1 MPVLLKSP
9 GLHSDKTNMFE
20 KLKKVYNEFPRLF
33 WIVVGTRFVDAFGST
48 LLFPFFALYIT
59 QKFGVGMTQAG
70 VLLGMS
76 SLFGLIGSMA
86 GGALADKFGRRQ
98 LILFGLV
105 FSAISSLS
113 LGLANDIRMLYPLII
128 VVGLLSHVAGPAYEA
143 MLVDILPEAKR
154 QEGYAILRV
163 VFNFA
168 WIFGTALGGLI
179 AARSFFALFMI
190 DSIISCIVAALIFR
204 LLPETMP
211 QVKEGK
217 RKDEE
222 TLWRTV
228 LGYRVVL
235 KDLAFVA
242 FTFAGMLAL
251 IVYQQQYST
260 LAVYMR
266 DVHGI
271 DSQGF
276 GAILSITGLEV
287 VIFQFWISRTIRRR
301 PAFLMMALSTFIFAI
316 GFFMYGM
323 VSSFMLFIVAA
334 VIVCLGEM
342 LFFPTSSALAA
353 NFAPEDMRGR
363 YMAVSGLVWSIPA
376 TVGPAAA
383 GIIMDNYNPN
393 LVWYIGGVICII
405 SGIGYYALHL
415 KLGNQQR
422 FAPPPL
428 ENVQEV
434 TT

>member
-1 MPVLLKSP
+1 
-9 GLHSDKTNMFE
+9 
-20 KLKKVYNEFPRLF
+20 
-33 WIVVGTRFVDAFGST
+33 VDAFGST

-59 QKFGVGMTQAG
+59 QRFGVGMTQAG

-86 GGALADKFGRRQ
+86 GGALADKFGRRK
-98 LILFGLV
+98 LILFGLI

-113 LGLANDIRMLYPLII
+113 LGLANELRMLYPLII
-128 VVGLLSHVAGPAYEA
+128 IVGLLSHIAGPAYEA
-143 MLVDILPEAKR
+143 MLVDILPEEKR
-154 QEGYAILRV
+154 QEGYGILRI

-179 AARSFFALFMI
+179 ASRSFFALFVI
-190 DSIISCIVAALIFR
+190 DSIMSCIVAALIFH

-211 QVKEGK
+211 IVKGEK
-217 RKDEE
+217 RKEE
-222 TLWRTV
+222 ESLWQTI
-228 LGYRVVL
+228 LGYGVVL

-242 FTFAGMLAL
+242 FTLAGMLAL

-260 LAVYMR
+260 LAVYMW

-271 DSQGF
+271 DSQGY

-287 VIFQFWISRTIRRR
+287 VFFQFWISRTINRR
-301 PAFLMMALSTFIFAI
+301 PAFLMMALSTLIFAI
-316 GFFMYGM
+316 GFFMYGV
-323 VSSFMLFIVAA
+323 VSSFIFFAIAA

-353 NFAPEDMRGR
+353 SFAPEDMRGR

-415 KLGNQQR
+415 RLGGQKR
-422 FAPPPL
+422 FTPMPL
-428 ENVQEV
+428 EQIDE
-434 TT
+434 TTS

>member
-1 MPVLLKSP
+1 MLTRLR
-9 GLHSDKTNMFE
+9 
-20 KLKKVYNEFPRLF
+20 KLYTEFPRLF

-59 QKFGVGMTQAG
+59 QRFSVGMTQAG
-70 VLLGMS
+70 ILLGMS
-76 SLFGLIGSMA
+76 SLFGLVGSMA
-86 GGALADKFGRRQ
+86 GGALADKFGRKR

-105 FSAISSLS
+105 FSAISDLS
-113 LGLANDIRMLYPLII
+113 LGLANDIRVLYPLII

-143 MLVDILPEAKR
+143 MLIDILPEEKR
-154 QEGYAILRV
+154 QEGYAILRI

-179 AARSFFALFMI
+179 ASRSFFALFVI
-190 DSIISCIVAALIFR
+190 DAIISCIVAALIFR
-204 LLPETMP
+204 LLPETHP
-211 QVKEGK
+211 QVNEKK
-217 RKDEE
+217 REDEE
-222 TLWRTV
+222 SLWQTV
-228 LGYRVVL
+228 LGYRIVL
-235 KDLAFVA
+235 KDFAFVA
-242 FTFAGMLAL
+242 FTLTGMLAL

-287 VIFQFWISRTIRRR
+287 VVFQFWISRSIRRR
-301 PAFLMMALSTFIFAI
+301 PAFLMMALSTLIFAI

-323 VSSFMLFIVAA
+323 VSSFTLFTVAA
-334 VIVCLGEM
+334 IIICVGEM
-342 LFFPTSSALAA
+342 FFFPASSALAA

-376 TVGPAAA
+376 TIGPAAA
-383 GIIMDNYNPN
+383 GIIIDNYNPN
-393 LVWYIGGVICII
+393 LVWYIGGLICII

-415 KLGNQQR
+415 KVGGQQR

-428 ENVQEV
+428 EKEETMVSRK
-434 TT
+434 

>member
-1 MPVLLKSP
+1 MLE
-9 GLHSDKTNMFE
+9 N
-20 KLKKVYNEFPRLF
+20 LKKVYNECPRLF

-59 QKFGVGMTQAG
+59 QRFGVGMTQAG

-76 SLFGLIGSMA
+76 SLFGLIGSMV

-128 VVGLLSHVAGPAYEA
+128 VIGLLSHVAGPAYEA
-143 MLVDILPEAKR
+143 MLVDILPEEKR
-154 QEGYAILRV
+154 QEGYGILRI

-179 AARSFFALFMI
+179 ASRSFFALFVI
-190 DSIISCIVAALIFR
+190 DSIMSCIVAALIFR

-211 QVKEGK
+211 QVKEEK
-217 RKDEE
+217 QKDAES
-222 TLWRTV
+222 LWQTV
-228 LGYRVVL
+228 LGYRLVL

-242 FTFAGMLAL
+242 FTFAGTLAL

-287 VIFQFWISRTIRRR
+287 VVFQFWISRTIRRR
-301 PAFLMMALSTFIFAI
+301 PAFLIMTLSTFIFAI

-323 VSSFMLFIVAA
+323 VSSFILFAFTA

-353 NFAPEDMRGR
+353 NFAPKDMRGR

-376 TVGPAAA
+376 TIGPAAA
-383 GIIMDNYNPN
+383 GIIIDNYNPN

-415 KLGNQQR
+415 RLGGQQR

-428 ENVQEV
+428 ERVEEITVQLQ
-434 TT
+434 

>member
-1 MPVLLKSP
+1 MLE
-9 GLHSDKTNMFE
+9 N
-20 KLKKVYNEFPRLF
+20 LKKVYNEFPRLF

-59 QKFGVGMTQAG
+59 QRFGVGMTQAG

-128 VVGLLSHVAGPAYEA
+128 VIGLLSHVAGPAYEA
-143 MLVDILPEAKR
+143 MLVDILPEEKR
-154 QEGYAILRV
+154 QEGYGILRI

-179 AARSFFALFMI
+179 ASRSFFALFVI
-190 DSIISCIVAALIFR
+190 DSIMSCIVAALIFR

-211 QVKEGK
+211 QVKEEK
-217 RKDEE
+217 QKDAES
-222 TLWRTV
+222 LWQTV
-228 LGYRVVL
+228 LGYRLVL

-242 FTFAGMLAL
+242 FTFAGTLAL

-287 VIFQFWISRTIRRR
+287 VVFQFWISRTIRRR
-301 PAFLMMALSTFIFAI
+301 PAFLIMTLSTFIFAI

-323 VSSFMLFIVAA
+323 VSSFILFAFTA

-353 NFAPEDMRGR
+353 NFAPKDMRGR

-376 TVGPAAA
+376 TIGPAAA

-415 KLGNQQR
+415 RLGGQQR

-428 ENVQEV
+428 ERVEEITVQLQ
-434 TT
+434 

>member
-1 MPVLLKSP
+1 
-9 GLHSDKTNMFE
+9 
-20 KLKKVYNEFPRLF
+20 
-33 WIVVGTRFVDAFGST
+33 
-48 LLFPFFALYIT
+48 
-59 QKFGVGMTQAG
+59 
-70 VLLGMS
+70 
-76 SLFGLIGSMA
+76 
-86 GGALADKFGRRQ
+86 
-98 LILFGLV
+98 
-105 FSAISSLS
+105 
-113 LGLANDIRMLYPLII
+113 
-128 VVGLLSHVAGPAYEA
+128 
-143 MLVDILPEAKR
+143 MLVDILPEEKR
-154 QEGYAILRV
+154 QEGYGILRI

-179 AARSFFALFMI
+179 ASRSFFALFVI
-190 DSIISCIVAALIFR
+190 DSIMSCIVAALIFR

-211 QVKEGK
+211 IVKGEK
-217 RKDEE
+217 RKEE
-222 TLWRTV
+222 ESLWQTI

-242 FTFAGMLAL
+242 FTLAGMLAL

-271 DSQGF
+271 DSQGY

-287 VIFQFWISRTIRRR
+287 VFFQFWISRTINRR
-301 PAFLMMALSTFIFAI
+301 PAFLMMALSTLIFAI
-316 GFFMYGM
+316 GFFMYGV
-323 VSSFMLFIVAA
+323 VSSFIFFATAA

-353 NFAPEDMRGR
+353 SFAPEDMRGR
-363 YMAVSGLVWSIPA
+363 YLAVSGLVWSIPA

-415 KLGNQQR
+415 RLGGQQR
-422 FAPPPL
+422 FAPSPL
-428 ENVQEV
+428 EQIEE
-434 TT
+434 TAS

>member
-1 MPVLLKSP
+1 MLE
-9 GLHSDKTNMFE
+9 N
-20 KLKKVYNEFPRLF
+20 LKKVYREFPRIF

-59 QKFGVGMTQAG
+59 QRFGVGMTQAG

-86 GGALADKFGRRQ
+86 GGALADKFGRRK
-98 LILFGLV
+98 LILFGLI

-113 LGLANDIRMLYPLII
+113 LGLANELRMLYPLII
-128 VVGLLSHVAGPAYEA
+128 IVGLLSHIAGPAYEA
-143 MLVDILPEAKR
+143 MLVDILPEEKR
-154 QEGYAILRV
+154 QEGYGILRI

-179 AARSFFALFMI
+179 ASRSFFALFVI
-190 DSIISCIVAALIFR
+190 DSIMSCIVAALIFH

-211 QVKEGK
+211 IVKGEK
-217 RKDEE
+217 RREE
-222 TLWRTV
+222 ESLWQTV

-242 FTFAGMLAL
+242 FTLAGMLAL

-271 DSQGF
+271 DSQGY

-287 VIFQFWISRTIRRR
+287 VFFQFWISRTINRR
-301 PAFLMMALSTFIFAI
+301 PAFLMMALSTLIFAI
-316 GFFMYGM
+316 GFFMYGV
-323 VSSFMLFIVAA
+323 VSSFIFFAIAA
-334 VIVCLGEM
+334 VIVCVGEM

-353 NFAPEDMRGR
+353 SFAPEDMRGR
-363 YMAVSGLVWSIPA
+363 YLAVSGLVWSIPA

-415 KLGNQQR
+415 RLGGQQR
-422 FAPPPL
+422 FTPSHL
-428 ENVQEV
+428 EQIEE
-434 TT
+434 TTP

>member
-1 MPVLLKSP
+1 ML
-9 GLHSDKTNMFE
+9 E

-48 LLFPFFALYIT
+48 VLFPFFALYIT
-59 QKFGVGMTQAG
+59 QRFGVGMTQAG

-128 VVGLLSHVAGPAYEA
+128 VVGLLSQVAAPAYEA
-143 MLVDILPEAKR
+143 MLVDILPEEKR
-154 QEGYAILRV
+154 QEGYGILRV

-179 AARSFFALFMI
+179 ASRSFFALFVI
-190 DSIISCIVAALIFR
+190 DSIMSCIVAALIFR
-204 LLPETMP
+204 LLPETNP
-211 QVKEGK
+211 QVNEKERG
-217 RKDEE
+217 EE
-222 TLWRTV
+222 SLWQTIV
-228 LGYRVVL
+228 GYRVVL
-235 KDLAFVA
+235 KDLSFIA

-271 DSQGF
+271 NSQGF

-301 PAFLMMALSTFIFAI
+301 PAFLIMALSTFIFAI
-316 GFFMYGM
+316 GFFMYGL
-323 VSSFMLFIVAA
+323 VSSFILFAFAA

-376 TVGPAAA
+376 TIGPAAA

-393 LVWYIGGVICII
+393 LVWYIGGFICII

-415 KLGNQQR
+415 KLGGQQR

-428 ENVQEV
+428 EKAQ
-434 TT
+434 

>member
-1 MPVLLKSP
+1 ML
-9 GLHSDKTNMFE
+9 TN
-20 KLKKVYNEFPRLF
+20 LKKVYKEFPRLF
-33 WIVVGTRFVDAFGST
+33 WIVVGTRFIDAFGST

-59 QKFGVGMTQAG
+59 QRFNVGMTQAG

-76 SLFGLIGSMA
+76 SLFGLIGMMA

-128 VVGLLSHVAGPAYEA
+128 VVGLLSHMAGPAYEA
-143 MLVDILPEAKR
+143 MLVDILPEEKR
-154 QEGYAILRV
+154 QEGYAILRI

-179 AARSFFALFMI
+179 ASRSFFALFVI
-190 DSIISCIVAALIFR
+190 DSTISCIVAALIFR
-204 LLPETMP
+204 LLPETHP
-211 QVKEGK
+211 QVKEKK
-217 RKDEE
+217 RGNEE
-222 TLWRTV
+222 SLWQTI
-228 LGYRVVL
+228 LGYSVVL

-242 FTFAGMLAL
+242 FTIAGMFAL

-271 DSQGF
+271 NSQGF
-276 GAILSITGLEV
+276 GVILSVTGLEV
-287 VIFQFWISRTIRRR
+287 VVFQFWVSRVIRRR
-301 PAFLMMALSTFIFAI
+301 PAFLMMAISTLIFAI

-323 VSSFMLFIVAA
+323 VSSFILFVIAA
-334 VIVCLGEM
+334 VIICLGEM
-342 LFFPTSSALAA
+342 FFFPTSSVLAA

-376 TVGPAAA
+376 TIGPAAA
-383 GIIMDNYNPN
+383 GIIIDNYNPN

-415 KLGNQQR
+415 KLGGQAR
-422 FAPPPL
+422 FTPSPL
-428 ENVQEV
+428 EKAEEV

>member
-1 MPVLLKSP
+1 MPE
-9 GLHSDKTNMFE
+9 N
-20 KLKKVYNEFPRLF
+20 LKKVYREFPRLF

-59 QKFGVGMTQAG
+59 QRFGVGMTQAG

-86 GGALADKFGRRQ
+86 GGALADKFGRRK
-98 LILFGLV
+98 LILFGLI

-113 LGLANDIRMLYPLII
+113 LGLANELRMLYPLII
-128 VVGLLSHVAGPAYEA
+128 IVGLLSHIAGPAYEA
-143 MLVDILPEAKR
+143 MLVDILPEEKR
-154 QEGYAILRV
+154 QEGYGILRI

-179 AARSFFALFMI
+179 ASRSFFALFVI
-190 DSIISCIVAALIFR
+190 DSIMSCIVAALIFR

-211 QVKEGK
+211 IVKGEK
-217 RKDEE
+217 RKEE
-222 TLWRTV
+222 ESLWQTI

-242 FTFAGMLAL
+242 FTLAGMLAL

-271 DSQGF
+271 DSQGY

-287 VIFQFWISRTIRRR
+287 VFFQFWISRTINRR
-301 PAFLMMALSTFIFAI
+301 PAFLMMALSTLIFAI
-316 GFFMYGM
+316 GFFMYGV
-323 VSSFMLFIVAA
+323 VSSFIFFATAA

-353 NFAPEDMRGR
+353 SFAPEDMRGR
-363 YMAVSGLVWSIPA
+363 YLAVSGLVWSIPA

-415 KLGNQQR
+415 RLGGQQR
-422 FAPPPL
+422 FTPSPL
-428 ENVQEV
+428 EQIE
-434 TT
+434 

>member
-1 MPVLLKSP
+1 MLE
-9 GLHSDKTNMFE
+9 N
-20 KLKKVYNEFPRLF
+20 LKKVYREFPRLF

-59 QKFGVGMTQAG
+59 QRFGVGMTQAG

-86 GGALADKFGRRQ
+86 GGALADKFGRRK
-98 LILFGLV
+98 LILFGLI

-113 LGLANDIRMLYPLII
+113 LGLANELRMLYPLII
-128 VVGLLSHVAGPAYEA
+128 IVGLLSHIAGPAYEA
-143 MLVDILPEAKR
+143 MLVDILPEEKR
-154 QEGYAILRV
+154 QEGYGILRI

-179 AARSFFALFMI
+179 ASRSFFALFVI
-190 DSIISCIVAALIFR
+190 DSIMSCIVAALIFR

-211 QVKEGK
+211 IVKGEK
-217 RKDEE
+217 RKEE
-222 TLWRTV
+222 ESLWQTI

-242 FTFAGMLAL
+242 FTLAGMLAL

-271 DSQGF
+271 DSQGY

-287 VIFQFWISRTIRRR
+287 VFFQFWISRTINRR
-301 PAFLMMALSTFIFAI
+301 PAFLMMALSTLIFAI
-316 GFFMYGM
+316 GFFMYGV
-323 VSSFMLFIVAA
+323 VSSFIFFATAA

-353 NFAPEDMRGR
+353 SFAPEDMRGR
-363 YMAVSGLVWSIPA
+363 YLAVSGLVWSIPA

-415 KLGNQQR
+415 RLGGQQR
-422 FAPPPL
+422 FTPSPL
-428 ENVQEV
+428 EQIEE
-434 TT
+434 TTP

>member
-1 MPVLLKSP
+1 
-9 GLHSDKTNMFE
+9 MFE

>member
-1 MPVLLKSP
+1 MTS
-9 GLHSDKTNMFE
+9 GDNNMLE

-48 LLFPFFALYIT
+48 VLFPFFALYIT
-59 QKFGVGMTQAG
+59 QRFGVGMTQAG

-128 VVGLLSHVAGPAYEA
+128 VVGLLSQVAAPAYEA
-143 MLVDILPEAKR
+143 MLVDILPEEKR
-154 QEGYAILRV
+154 QEGYGILRV

-179 AARSFFALFMI
+179 ASRSFFALFVI
-190 DSIISCIVAALIFR
+190 DSIMSCIVAALIFR
-204 LLPETMP
+204 LLPETNP
-211 QVKEGK
+211 QVNEKE
-217 RKDEE
+217 RRDES
-222 TLWRTV
+222 LWQTIV
-228 LGYRVVL
+228 GYRVVL
-235 KDLAFVA
+235 KDLSFIA

-271 DSQGF
+271 NSQGF

-316 GFFMYGM
+316 GFFMYGL
-323 VSSFMLFIVAA
+323 VSSFILFAVAA

-376 TVGPAAA
+376 TIGPAAA
-383 GIIMDNYNPN
+383 GVIMDNYNPN
-393 LVWYIGGVICII
+393 LVWYIGGFICII

-415 KLGNQQR
+415 KLGDQQR

-428 ENVQEV
+428 AKAEEV
-434 TT
+434 IA